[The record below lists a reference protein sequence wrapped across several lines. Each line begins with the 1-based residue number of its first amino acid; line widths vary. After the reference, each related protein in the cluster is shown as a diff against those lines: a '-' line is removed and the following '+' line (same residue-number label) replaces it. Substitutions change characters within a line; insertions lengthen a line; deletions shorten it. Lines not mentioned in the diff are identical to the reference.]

1 MAKLALSAVF
11 GTCLAV
17 LGLSST
23 AAWAEKKVALIIG
36 NSAYESVGKLPNPA
50 NDATAVAKM
59 FQDAGFEVIG
69 RRDLGNVEF
78 RRTIREFTFKS
89 RGADIAVVFFA
100 GHGIEVKGTN
110 YLIPTDAKLVTDFD
124 ASDEAISLD
133 RILESI
139 DTVKRLRLVIL
150 DACRDN
156 PFEKKIIRNSS
167 TRAVARGLAEVGIG
181 AGNMLVAYAAKAG
194 STADDGSGEHS
205 PFTSALLKHL
215 AVPGL
220 DVRIAM
226 GRVRDEVL
234 QNTNNRQ
241 EPFTYGSLG
250 GSELFII
257 PPPAKPKIEEAPLPG
272 LNQNAEVRRDYELAM
287 QLGSKE
293 AWEAFLTQH
302 PNGGLYTTF
311 AKQQVAKLN
320 APVVAIPA
328 EPAQAGQEN
337 LTWERIRKSDDSA
350 VFRDFIQRFPNGP
363 RALEARRRLEL
374 LEAAARQREERLRAE
389 DRRKQTIED
398 GKRQKREADQRKQDE
413 TRREKEAAEQRKQE
427 ELRKQPGEAKAKSTE
442 SDVVSPGQAKDPVP
456 AVQQEAALPSQDK
469 PAAEPKPKPERAA
482 PRREKKTA
490 SRGPAK
496 QPVEARRSAP
506 RSKPSV
512 ARPSPRGGR
521 GGGGGGGGGG
531 GSGMIGI

>member
-1 MAKLALSAVF
+1 MARGALSAFF
-11 GTCLAV
+11 GTCLAA

-23 AAWAEKKVALIIG
+23 AALAEKKVALIIG

-59 FQDAGFEVIG
+59 FQNAGFEVLG

-78 RRTIREFTFKS
+78 RRTIREFTFKA

-139 DTVKRLRLVIL
+139 DSVKRLRLVIL

-156 PFEKKIIRNSS
+156 PFERKIVRNSS

-205 PFTSALLKHL
+205 PFTTALLKHL

-220 DVRIAM
+220 DVRLAM

-234 QNTNNRQ
+234 QSTNNRQ

-250 GSELFII
+250 GAELFIV
-257 PPPAKPKIEEAPLPG
+257 PPPAKPKIEEAPPAPNL
-272 LNQNAEVRRDYELAM
+272 NAEVRRDYELAM

-293 AWEAFLTQH
+293 AWEAFLAQH
-302 PNGGLYTTF
+302 PTGGLYATF
-311 AKQQVAKLN
+311 AKQQLARLN
-320 APVVAIPA
+320 APVASPA
-328 EPAQAGQEN
+328 EPAQPNQEN
-337 LTWERIRKSDDSA
+337 LTWERIRRSDEPA

-363 RALEARRRLEL
+363 RALEAQRRLEL
-374 LEAAARQREERLRAE
+374 LEGAARQREERLRTEERA
-389 DRRKQTIED
+389 KQTIED
-398 GKRQKREADQRKQDE
+398 RKRQKQEADQKRKQDE
-413 TRREKEAAEQRKQE
+413 IRRKEEAATQRKQE
-427 ELRKQPGEAKAKSTE
+427 EIRKQEQAKAKSNQGNE
-442 SDVVSPGQAKDPVP
+442 LPPGQVKEPTPP
-456 AVQQEAALPSQDK
+456 AQQEVALPPQDA
-469 PAAEPKPKPERAA
+469 PVTEPKSKPERAA
-482 PRREKKTA
+482 PSREKRTA
-490 SRGPAK
+490 SRPPAK
-496 QPVEARRSAP
+496 RPPVEARRPAP
-506 RSKPSV
+506 RAKATVS
-512 ARPSPRGGR
+512 RPAR
-521 GGGGGGGGGG
+521 GGGGGGRGGGGG

>member
-1 MAKLALSAVF
+1 MARRALSAFF

-17 LGLSST
+17 LGISST

-36 NSAYESVGKLPNPA
+36 NPA

-59 FQDAGFEVIG
+59 FQNAGFEVIG

-78 RRTIREFTFKS
+78 RRTIREFTFKA

-139 DTVKRLRLVIL
+139 DSVKRLRLVIL

-205 PFTSALLKHL
+205 PFTTALLKHL

-220 DVRIAM
+220 DVRLAM

-234 QNTNNRQ
+234 QSTNNRQ

-250 GSELFII
+250 GAELFIV
-257 PPPAKPKIEEAPLPG
+257 PPPAKPKIEETPLAA

-293 AWEAFLTQH
+293 AWEAFLAQH
-302 PNGGLYTTF
+302 PNGGLYATF
-311 AKQQVAKLN
+311 AKQQLTRLN
-320 APVVAIPA
+320 APAATPA
-328 EPAQAGQEN
+328 EPAQPNQEN
-337 LTWERIRKSDDSA
+337 LTWERIRRSDDPG

-363 RALEARRRLEL
+363 RALEAQRRLEL
-374 LEAAARQREERLRAE
+374 LEGAARQRDERLRAE
-389 DRRKQTIED
+389 ERAKQAVEDRKRK
-398 GKRQKREADQRKQDE
+398 KLEADQKRKQDE
-413 TRREKEAAEQRKQE
+413 IRGKEEAAAQRKQE
-427 ELRKQPGEAKAKSTE
+427 EIRKQEEAKAKSDQDNE
-442 SDVVSPGQAKDPVP
+442 LPPGQVKETTPP
-456 AVQQEAALPSQDK
+456 AQKETALPPQDA
-469 PAAEPKPKPERAA
+469 PVAEPKSKPERAA
-482 PRREKKTA
+482 PSRERKNA

-496 QPVEARRSAP
+496 RPVEARRPAP
-506 RSKPSV
+506 RAKATV
-512 ARPSPRGGR
+512 ARPPARGG
-521 GGGGGGGGGG
+521 
-531 GSGMIGI
+531 

>member
-1 MAKLALSAVF
+1 MTRPALSALF
-11 GTCLAV
+11 GICLAA

-23 AAWAEKKVALIIG
+23 AALAEKKVALVIG

-78 RRTIREFTFKS
+78 RRTIREFTFKA

-133 RILESI
+133 RILETI
-139 DTVKRLRLVIL
+139 DSVKRLRLVIL

-156 PFEKKIIRNSS
+156 PFEKKIIRNTAS
-167 TRAVARGLAEVGIG
+167 RAVARGLAEVGIG

-234 QNTNNRQ
+234 QSTNNRQ

-250 GSELFII
+250 GSELFLI
-257 PPPAKPKIEEAPLPG
+257 PPAARPKIEETPSPQ

-293 AWEAFLTQH
+293 AWEAFLAQH
-302 PNGGLYTTF
+302 PNGGLYATF
-311 AKQQVAKLN
+311 AKQQLARLN
-320 APVVAIPA
+320 APAAAPA
-328 EPAQAGQEN
+328 VPALPNQEN
-337 LTWERIRKSDDSA
+337 LTWERIRRSDDPA
-350 VFRDFIQRFPNGP
+350 VFRDFIQRFPDGP
-363 RALEARRRLEL
+363 RALEAQRRLEL
-374 LEAAARQREERLRAE
+374 LETAARQREERLGAE
-389 DRRKQTIED
+389 QRRKQGIED
-398 GKRQKREADQRKQDE
+398 RKKQKLEADQRKRE
-413 TRREKEAAEQRKQE
+413 EEARRKQEAAEQRKQE
-427 ELRKQPGEAKAKSTE
+427 EIRKQQEQAKAKP
-442 SDVVSPGQAKDPVP
+442 DQAPEGAP
-456 AVQQEAALPSQDK
+456 AEQTNEPLPAAKQETALRPEGA
-469 PAAEPKPKPERAA
+469 PAAEPKSKRQRAA
-482 PRREKKTA
+482 PSGEKKTA

-496 QPVEARRSAP
+496 KPVEARRPAP
-506 RSKPSV
+506 RAKATVS
-512 ARPSPRGGR
+512 RPAPRGGR
-521 GGGGGGGGGG
+521 GGGGGGGGSGG
-531 GSGMIGI
+531 GMIGI